1 MASRLFVSVVIVA
14 ATALGAAFG
23 ASAASAAGCTGNV
36 QFADAFGQADPGW
49 PTSDNFS
56 IGGGK
61 FQIKPDAGKDV
72 WSIYGAS
79 LFGDA
84 DICVDV
90 SVSAAS
96 DPTGPGAGVVFWLA
110 DSNNYYG
117 VYIAPNGFAAIN
129 RIQNGKV
136 LSPVSWRK
144 ATSLKTGA
152 NAVNTIRLTLKG
164 NAISC
169 YFNDQLFYT
178 IQGAQPQGG
187 GQFGL
192 EAWSE
197 KANPNIWSFTN
208 LKVTDP
214 SQ

>member
-1 MASRLFVSVVIVA
+1 MASRLFMSVIVVA
-14 ATALGAAFG
+14 ATALGAT
-23 ASAASAAGCTGNV
+23 AASAAGCTGNV

-49 PTSDNFS
+49 PTADNMS

-61 FQIKPDAGKDV
+61 FQIKSDAGKDF

-90 SVSAAS
+90 SVNTAS
-96 DPTGPGAGVVFWLA
+96 DPSGPGAGIVFWLS
-110 DSNNYYG
+110 DTNNYYS
-117 VYIAPNGFAAIN
+117 VYIAPNGTAAID
-129 RIQNGKV
+129 RVQNGKL
-136 LSPVSWRK
+136 LSPVAWRK
-144 ATSLKTGA
+144 AASLKTGA

-164 NAISC
+164 NSISC

-178 IQGAQPQGG
+178 VQGAQPQGG
-187 GQFGL
+187 GQIGL
-192 EAWSE
+192 EAWGE
-197 KANPNIWSFTN
+197 KANPNIWSFSN
-208 LKVTDP
+208 FKVTDP